1 MSSLKIREKAQQ
13 EFINIA
19 AHELRT
25 PIQPIIGLSEVLRS
39 KNLQGQSQQENILDV
54 IIRNAKR
61 LQRLSQ
67 VILDI
72 TRIESGLLKLNKE
85 RFNLKQVI
93 FNTVDDYRNQVR
105 NPNGNV
111 SIVYGIDKEETT
123 QGGGSGQQRQEQ
135 LLHKQILIQ
144 DNTYPVLIEADKVRI
159 MQVIDNLVSN
169 ALKFT
174 KEGTISLSVQSND
187 KRQAVVSVKDSG
199 QGIDPSMLPKLFT
212 KFATKSE
219 FGGTGL
225 GLFISKNI
233 IKRLGVEGSLLLLD

>member
-1 MSSLKIREKAQQ
+1 
-13 EFINIA
+13 
-19 AHELRT
+19 
-25 PIQPIIGLSEVLRS
+25 
-39 KNLQGQSQQENILDV
+39 
-54 IIRNAKR
+54 
-61 LQRLSQ
+61 
-67 VILDI
+67 DI

-111 SIVYGIDKEETT
+111 SIVYRIDKEETT

-233 IKRLGVEGSLLLLD
+233 IEAHEGKIWAENNTNEKGATFYFSLPLLGSSTRA

>member
-1 MSSLKIREKAQQ
+1 M
-13 EFINIA
+13 
-19 AHELRT
+19 
-25 PIQPIIGLSEVLRS
+25 
-39 KNLQGQSQQENILDV
+39 
-54 IIRNAKR
+54 
-61 LQRLSQ
+61 
-67 VILDI
+67 
-72 TRIESGLLKLNKE
+72 
-85 RFNLKQVI
+85 
-93 FNTVDDYRNQVR
+93 YR
-105 NPNGNV
+105 
-111 SIVYGIDKEETT
+111 IDKEETT

-233 IKRLGVEGSLLLLD
+233 IKANEALYN